1 LFKVNL
7 NQIIEPKATP
17 RSVKEREMGANPSL
31 SPFLRNRDDPP
42 FSSMKRRRGPWA
54 IFKGCFL
61 RVTQGQVNE
70 VEGREEVGTPLPGG
84 RGVVKGSLE
93 EIR

>member
-7 NQIIEPKATP
+7 NQIIKPKATP

-42 FSSMKRRRGPWA
+42 FFLNEEKAWA
-54 IFKGCFL
+54 LGHI
-61 RVTQGQVNE
+61 
-70 VEGREEVGTPLPGG
+70 
-84 RGVVKGSLE
+84 
-93 EIR
+93 

>member
-17 RSVKEREMGANPSL
+17 RSVKGREIGSDSL

-42 FSSMKRRRGPWA
+42 FFLNKEKAWA
-54 IFKGCFL
+54 LGHI
-61 RVTQGQVNE
+61 
-70 VEGREEVGTPLPGG
+70 
-84 RGVVKGSLE
+84 
-93 EIR
+93 